1 LANDKISLMGMSF
14 YGFHGVNPEER
25 ALGQRFSVDV
35 DLERDLSLAGVSDR
49 LDDTVDY
56 TKVYLS
62 VREIIQGLPRNLLE
76 ALAVDIADMILDR
89 FRVEAVKV
97 RVEKTRLVIGKG
109 PSSAS
114 VEIYRKR
121 GLG

>member
-1 LANDKISLMGMSF
+1 MGMSF